1 MSDTSPNLYQR
12 LLAVQKSV
20 EYLRKDQVQERG
32 IKSVS
37 SSQVI
42 ASVRDAMNTNG
53 LVLSVAV
60 NEHAL
65 LAKWGNH
72 DAKEH
77 LTELGITFTWVNS
90 DNPADREAFPFYGQG
105 LDTGE
110 KGVGKA
116 LTYAEKYFLLK
127 FFHIPTDVD
136 DPDAFQNKTEAA
148 KPVNER
154 PIGEDGK
161 KRILWQQRRIAQ
173 ATGQPM
179 EAIVACTDQFKQRC
193 GKMALA
199 ALLPAEEEALG
210 FELAEF
216 TQQALAQKQAAPP
229 PARQPDFRA
238 DGTPIER
245 PITVPTLFP
254 EGDLTPYP
262 AWRSICDELGI
273 GIAQQVA
280 LRSQVFG
287 SERPPQTPEEM
298 GKLIAATE
306 AARTA

>member
-1 MSDTSPNLYQR
+1 MMSDTSPNLYQR

-42 ASVRDAMNTNG
+42 ASVREAMNANG

-148 KPVNER
+148 KPIGDR
-154 PIGEDGK
+154 PIGREGRE
-161 KRILWQQRRIAQ
+161 RIVLRQRDVVA
-173 ATGQPM
+173 ATGLDISAVKTHIRGFV
-179 EAIVACTDQFKQRC
+179 EGI
-193 GKMALA
+193 GKYSLDDLTHDEETTLA
-199 ALLPAEEEALG
+199 NDLVT
-210 FELAEF
+210 F
-216 TQQALAQKQAAPP
+216 TRQALAQKQAPHQGP
-229 PARQPDFRA
+229 RPPDFAA
-238 DGTPIER
+238 DGTPLSR
-245 PITVPTLFP
+245 PGPASTLFP
-254 EGDLTPYP
+254 DGDLTPYP
-262 AWRSICDELGI
+262 AWRNICGAQGI
-273 GIAQQVA
+273 GLAQQVA
-280 LRSQVFG
+280 LRAQVFG
-287 SERPPQTPEEM
+287 SERPPQTPDEM

-306 AARTA
+306 AALA

>member
-12 LLAVQKSV
+12 LLAVQRSV
-20 EYLRKDQVQERG
+20 DYLRKDQVQERG

-42 ASVRDAMNTNG
+42 GAVRDAMNANG

-60 NEHAL
+60 NEHSL

-77 LTELGITFTWVNS
+77 LTELGVTFTWVNS

-161 KRILWQQRRIAQ
+161 KRIIGQQRRIAE

-179 EAIVACTDQFKQRC
+179 EAIVAFTDQFKQRC

-199 ALLPAEEEALG
+199 ALLPSEEEALG

-216 TQQALAQKQAAPP
+216 TQQSLAQKQAAPP
-229 PARQPDFRA
+229 REPDFAA
-238 DGTPIER
+238 DGTPR
-245 PITVPTLFP
+245 PQATPLFP

-262 AWRSICDELGI
+262 AWSRICEEHGLEL
-273 GIAQQVA
+273 AQQVA
-280 LRSQVFG
+280 LRAQVFG
-287 SERPPQTPEEM
+287 SERPPATQAEM
-298 GKLIAATE
+298 GQLVAATE
-306 AARTA
+306 AALA